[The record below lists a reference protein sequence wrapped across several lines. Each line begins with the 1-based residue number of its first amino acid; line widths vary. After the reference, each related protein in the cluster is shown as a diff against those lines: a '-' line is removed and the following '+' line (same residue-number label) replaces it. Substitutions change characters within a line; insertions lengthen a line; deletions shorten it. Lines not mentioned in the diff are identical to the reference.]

1 MGGEEGNSMVIFIR
15 YRQFVINIGVVV
27 KLVILVVLGMLFFVR
42 GLFSGGVPVLSVPL
56 ILLIMID
63 A

>member
-1 MGGEEGNSMVIFIR
+1 MGGGTLWLFLFGTGNLLLILV
-15 YRQFVINIGVVV
+15 VVV

-42 GLFSGGVPVLSVPL
+42 GLLRGGVPVLSFPL
-56 ILLIMID
+56 ILLIIID